1 MTIKEWIASILSG
14 MALMADQTG
23 ALQRPTASKTD
34 EEAIRSDW
42 QTVGDDLRK
51 AMREVS
57 KDDNVMKRG

>member
-14 MALMADQTG
+14 MALMADPTG

-42 QTVGDDLRK
+42 QTVGDDMRK
-51 AMREVS
+51 AMQQVS
-57 KDDNVMKRG
+57 QTDNIT